1 VPHLR
6 LPAIDPGVRAFLW
19 AVFFGL
25 YIYLGLVAVGTNQG
39 VAVILAAL
47 SFGAIFLFVRIFGDA
62 ELRQPISRDDD
73 L

>member
-25 YIYLGLVAVGTNQG
+25 YIYLGLVAVGTSQG

-73 L
+73 V